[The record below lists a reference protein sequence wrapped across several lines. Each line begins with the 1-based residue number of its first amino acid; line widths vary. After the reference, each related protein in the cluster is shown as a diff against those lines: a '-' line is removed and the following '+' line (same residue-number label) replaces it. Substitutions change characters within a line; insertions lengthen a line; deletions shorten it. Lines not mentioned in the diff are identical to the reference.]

1 MTTTHDTARRPR
13 VFVDAVLAPGTSVT
27 LAPERSHHLV
37 DVLRLKAGA
46 ALILFDGR
54 GDDWSATLVSASK
67 RAGVQ
72 VHERRPNACES
83 PIAITLWQGLS
94 QGARMDAC
102 LRQGVELGISGFRPL
117 LTRRSSGKPDA
128 KRASRKHEHWAAIAI
143 SAAEQSGRAVVPRV
157 HELATPG
164 AHLAAAAS
172 ALRAPDTLALVLLP
186 DAECS
191 LGDIAPARTP
201 ARLELMIGPESGLD
215 DVEACRA
222 IEAGFRPV
230 RIGPRVLRTETAG
243 PAAIAVLQAR
253 FGDLIA

>member
-1 MTTTHDTARRPR
+1 MTTNPDTARRPR
-13 VFVDAVLAPGTSVT
+13 VFVDAVLAPGASVT

-46 ALILFDGR
+46 ALILFDGG

-72 VHERRPNACES
+72 VHERCPNACES
-83 PIAITLWQGLS
+83 PMAITLWQGLS

-102 LRQGVELGISGFRPL
+102 LRQGVELGIHGFRPL

-128 KRASRKHEHWAAIAI
+128 RRALRKHEHWLAIAV
-143 SAAEQSGRAVVPRV
+143 SAAEQSGRAAVPRV
-157 HELATPG
+157 HELATVG
-164 AHLAAAAS
+164 AHLGSAS
-172 ALRAPDTLALVLLP
+172 TTLQAPDTLALVLLP
-186 DAECS
+186 DAGRS
-191 LGDIAPARTP
+191 LGDRVPAHAP
-201 ARLELMIGPESGLD
+201 ARLELMIGPEGGLD
-215 DVEACRA
+215 DVEARQA
-222 IEAGFRPV
+222 IEAGFEPV

-253 FGDLIA
+253 FGDLTT